1 MRRPRLAAILFVLAL
16 LAAFVWLRLPSLLG
30 PVWGYGLVEAYC
42 LVSGTPSTIMGIDGV
57 TLAAFILSRPLM
69 WLFIGYAVAVAV
81 GCDRRAILV
90 SLFVLAGL
98 SIVCVVARQTA
109 GPFLLG
115 FTDVSL
121 TGGPALSLL
130 GGIAF
135 VLLGLICVATH
146 FIFER

>member
-1 MRRPRLAAILFVLAL
+1 MRRTGTVAILLVLAVL
-16 LAAFVWLRLPSLLG
+16 SAVIWLRLPSSTG
-30 PVWGYGLVEAYC
+30 PVWGYALVEAYC

-57 TLAAFILSRPLM
+57 TLAAIILSRPLM

-90 SLFVLAGL
+90 SLFVLTGL
-98 SIVCVVARQTA
+98 SIVCVVARQAA

-121 TGGPALSLL
+121 TGGPALTLL
-130 GGIAF
+130 GGIVFA
-135 VLLGLICVATH
+135 LPGLTCIVAH

>member
-1 MRRPRLAAILFVLAL
+1 MRRTGTVAILLVLAVL
-16 LAAFVWLRLPSLLG
+16 SAVIWLRLASLTG
-30 PVWGYGLVEAYC
+30 PVWGYALVEAYC
-42 LVSGTPSTIMGIDGV
+42 LVSGTPSTIMGIDGM
-57 TLAAFILSRPLM
+57 TLAAIILSRPLM

-121 TGGPALSLL
+121 TGGPALTLL
-130 GGIAF
+130 GGIVFA
-135 VLLGLICVATH
+135 LPGLTCIVAH